1 MFGER
6 LEAAILS
13 KTSETVGGFRI
24 VGTGISRDTRIA
36 DYREILQLA
45 VIIFLEETWR
55 SKNANRQTSI
65 LASTKYYSFEPFLRR
80 PQNRVRD

>member
-65 LASTKYYSFEPFLRR
+65 LASTKYYSFEPLLRR